1 MKHFIPKMSKKISDF
16 FKLAP
21 KEVKIEP
28 SDIDEDSQK
37 YENSEINLT
46 NVKQEI
52 PSTNSTY
59 RSRFSK
65 RTPNHQ
71 QCQAG
76 TRKEF
81 LNQT

>member
-1 MKHFIPKMSKKISDF
+1 MSKKISDF
-16 FKLAP
+16 FKLTP
-21 KEVKIEP
+21 KEVKIKP
-28 SDIDEDSQK
+28 SDIDEDSQQHK
-37 YENSEINLT
+37 SSETI
-46 NVKQEI
+46 
-52 PSTNSTY
+52 STY